1 MIAEDKLKMYYFYL
15 DRYISIIKDNP
26 SEEILQS
33 MMGVVGEHDTAD
45 IVKGVV
51 TNGKGSDVTIETTN
65 TVDTKSG
72 PITLTEGNRVEV
84 KSTYVTI
91 ADGKKVRVQ
100 QVIDKRGQCEFVLLR
115 DYRPEYKR
123 NFLIPAAVFYSRAMF
138 NDVGYTNAFKWD
150 ADYIPRGKYGPNT
163 SLILEYEIVQNG

>member
-1 MIAEDKLKMYYFYL
+1 MIAEDKLEMYYFYL
-15 DRYISIIKDNP
+15 DRYISIIKDSP

-33 MMGVVGEHDTAD
+33 MMGVIGEHDTAD
-45 IVKGVV
+45 TVKGVV
-51 TNGKGSDVTIETTN
+51 TNGKGSDVTIRTTN

-72 PITLTEGNRVEV
+72 PITLMEGNLVEV

-91 ADGKKVRVQ
+91 NGDGKKVRVQ
-100 QVIDKRGQCEFVLLR
+100 KIIDKKGHCEFVLLR

-123 NFLIPAAVFYSRAMF
+123 NFLIPADVFYSRAMF
-138 NDVGYTNAFKWD
+138 NDIKYTEAFMWD

-163 SLILEYEIVQNG
+163 TLVLEYEIV